1 MEPARDTSPRLFD
14 LPAFFGFA
22 FTSVTS
28 QSLERLF
35 LAHLSRKTKKK
46 QQPKS
51 SETDSDLLCSQQGG
65 CRDGSARRLRVLPK
79 HKNTTP
85 KRDYNRF

>member
-35 LAHLSRKTKKK
+35 LAHLSRGGKKTKKK
-46 QQPKS
+46 LKAAKLTLTSFAPS
-51 SETDSDLLCSQQGG
+51 REAAGTDQRGG
-65 CRDGSARRLRVLPK
+65 
-79 HKNTTP
+79 
-85 KRDYNRF
+85 